1 MEFVT
6 YSVEEPCFTSS
17 LPQILR
23 LFGFKYASLKCPNTC
38 WGGYT
43 APYGGELVNWTAPD
57 GTSILTSP
65 RYACEELQPNSVW
78 QTTAWGNETPYI
90 EACIRQDIAHPVG
103 MCYQDAGWR
112 YGPWIGSGDSIRNN
126 SIYVTWREYFERI
139 SEGRTTDDYRFP
151 QEDMHVSLM
160 WGSQV
165 MQRIAREVRRAEN
178 SLSTAE
184 KMGAIANLSNG
195 YLYKQGDMDEAWR
208 TLMLAQHHDS
218 WIVPYN
224 GLHGKGTW
232 ADHIHRWTAATDSI
246 CAGIVAAA
254 EGSLAAAGNGRKEF
268 GIRVCNTLG
277 TPRREVVRAA
287 LPEGFDAE
295 GAVVRDIRGKK
306 VGSVLT
312 TSDGTKSLLFEAE
325 VPAFG
330 YTTYTVREGR
340 PQKGAQTAPH
350 AATEGRIV
358 VENDMYRRTRRHSHE
373 PRGQAPRRQGICRR
387 RQRLRAGRTAG
398 PLLRGGALP
407 LLDRNAGRGL
417 GPLRQRPGEAHPHP
431 RRHRIA
437 PLHRDDHAPQ
447 GRPQDRLRPADRLET
462 HRRIRPEGRLQQE
475 PPRLLR
481 QPLQAQRLL
490 PGGARRPRTL

>member
-1 MEFVT
+1 
-6 YSVEEPCFTSS
+6 
-17 LPQILR
+17 
-23 LFGFKYASLKCPNTC
+23 
-38 WGGYT
+38 
-43 APYGGELVNWTAPD
+43 VNWTAPD

-246 CAGIVAAA
+246 CAEHRRRGR
-254 EGSLAAAGNGRKEF
+254 GKPRCGRKRQE
-268 GIRVCNTLG
+268 GIRHKGLQHARHAAPRG
-277 TPRREVVRAA
+277 GPRRAA
-287 LPEGFDAE
+287 RRSDHRGR
-295 GAVVRDIRGKK
+295 RDER
-306 VGSVLT
+306 
-312 TSDGTKSLLFEAE
+312 D
-325 VPAFG
+325 PYQAFG
-330 YTTYTVREGR
+330 ARGR
-340 PQKGAQTAPH
+340 DHGH
-350 AATEGRIV
+350 G
-358 VENDMYRRTRRHSHE
+358 
-373 PRGQAPRRQGICRR
+373 
-387 RQRLRAGRTAG
+387 
-398 PLLRGGALP
+398 
-407 LLDRNAGRGL
+407 
-417 GPLRQRPGEAHPHP
+417 HP
-431 RRHRIA
+431 R
-437 PLHRDDHAPQ
+437 
-447 GRPQDRLRPADRLET
+447 
-462 HRRIRPEGRLQQE
+462 
-475 PPRLLR
+475 
-481 QPLQAQRLL
+481 
-490 PGGARRPRTL
+490 